1 MGKQK
6 EKAWWPALPVATLDW
21 ELTSI
26 LLGRPLAALILY
38 PVRNIANPNLITILS
53 LVFSLLGTAGLAFNL
68 NIWISLIMLFVAMVL
83 DDGDGLLARYQGKSS
98 YFGSMLDKMADVIRF
113 GLLFPLLGYFAY
125 KQASGS
131 QSFIY
136 IIMGS
141 TISLSLLVQG
151 YTKWIYLEH
160 KSKVKHPIPNSQSSE
175 SKSERQNKIL
185 GVMTAILW
193 PFHECDLTIWIIV
206 LSAFSLYKLLVI
218 ILFAS
223 QTIIALIS
231 IMVRLFLLYRLDTRT
246 EKTI

>member
-1 MGKQK
+1 MGNQNKTG
-6 EKAWWPALPVATLDW
+6 WWPALPAAPLDW

-38 PVRNIANPNLITILS
+38 PVRNTANPNLITILS
-53 LVFSLLGTAGLAFNL
+53 LIFSLVGTAGLAFNFNL
-68 NIWISLIMLFVAMVL
+68 WFSLALLFVAMVL
-83 DDGDGLLARYQGKSS
+83 DDGDGLLARYQEKSS
-98 YFGSMLDKMADVIRF
+98 FFGSMLDKMADVIRF

-125 KQASGS
+125 KQAVGDHA
-131 QSFIY
+131 FIY

-151 YTKWIYLEH
+151 YTKWVYLEH
-160 KSKVKHPIPNSQSSE
+160 KSRTDKKEQNSKQVE
-175 SKSERQNKIL
+175 SRGTGKQNIFY
-185 GVMTAILW
+185 GIMTAIFW

-206 LSAFSLYKLLVI
+206 MSAFSLYKLLII

-231 IMVRLFLLYRLDTRT
+231 IIARLFSLYKLDSSNQFL
-246 EKTI
+246 